1 MGPRPVRLPRS
12 VYIRRRVMV
21 GIVAAVVVAS
31 PLIGVAAL
39 RSGGTATA
47 TTGTQDAAA
56 TTTVLAAAA
65 PPSTTVA
72 VGSGGAGAV
81 VGAATA
87 TSVPAAGAASDVAG
101 TSSDASDLDGGE
113 FTIGAGCTLT
123 VKRLGFGDSGE
134 DVACLQTALAAKG
147 VYDGSIDGVYG
158 EAVRQAV
165 VQLQTDE
172 KLFVDGVVGGETAGL
187 LGIRKPLELRVV
199 RTPPP
204 PAGAMDRMGFPL
216 SPVASTGDKAP
227 PVPEN
232 SGSGKRVVYDRL
244 AQRVW
249 AVDEDGHVVRS
260 WLVSG
265 SKYENEVPGTHRVYS
280 RSEQS
285 TAWNGKARL
294 PLMIR
299 YYQTDIGHIGFHGI
313 PVEIATGKVYQTTE
327 ELGTPLS
334 GGCQRQ
340 HNLDAQFLWAFAQVG
355 TKVVVI

>member
-1 MGPRPVRLPRS
+1 MGPRSVRLPRS

-21 GIVAAVVVAS
+21 GTVAAVVVAL

-39 RSGGTATA
+39 GSDGTATA
-47 TTGTQDAAA
+47 TTGMPDAVV
-56 TTTVLAAAA
+56 TTVASSAAAA
-65 PPSTTVA
+65 PTTVVA
-72 VGSGGAGAV
+72 GSLGAGAA
-81 VGAATA
+81 VGPAAA
-87 TSVPAAGAASDVAG
+87 PSVPVAG

-113 FTIGAGCTLT
+113 FTIGSGCTLT

-172 KLFVDGVVGGETAGL
+172 HLFVDGVVGGETAGL

-204 PAGAMDRMGFPL
+204 PAGAMDRMGFRL
-216 SPVASTGDKAP
+216 SPVASTGDDAP
-227 PVPEN
+227 PLPEN

-249 AVDEDGHVVRS
+249 AVDDDGYVVRS